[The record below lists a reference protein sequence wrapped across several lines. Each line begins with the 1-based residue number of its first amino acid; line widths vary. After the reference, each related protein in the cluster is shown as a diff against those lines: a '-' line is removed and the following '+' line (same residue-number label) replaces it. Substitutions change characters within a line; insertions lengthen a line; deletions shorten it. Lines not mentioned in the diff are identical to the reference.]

1 MITTHNF
8 LFLTTL
14 ILSFHFF
21 HSADANKCI
30 PPSACGAIRDIS
42 YPFRLKSDP
51 NHCGHPKFEL
61 TCENNVTFLYLNSI
75 KYHVKA
81 INYQNSKIRLV
92 DASIINNDI
101 CSFPT
106 HSSYPHTSKDFSSSP
121 YYYPEPFQE
130 LFVNLI
136 SCPSPMNKSSLFIDI
151 TQHCASNLSHPRFS
165 YVHVGRIMASKVP
178 HLCGVD
184 INVVISRRGFMILKN
199 ASLSQ
204 IHQSILYGFELNFC
218 YNCNEK
224 YTIWDQLLIRY
235 EYTLYLTIPLAIL
248 GVSLPVTI
256 IIGITALLL
265 LPYTP
270 RWEWIQGYYYYEAMG
285 SPTSI
290 SYMVWF
296 LIYKFRRRHL
306 SVFEGVESFLQSDNK
321 LVPIR
326 YSYSD
331 IKKMTKNFKDKLG
344 EGGFGSV
351 YKGKLRSDIY

>member
-151 TQHCASNLSHPRFS
+151 TQH
-165 YVHVGRIMASKVP
+165 Y
-178 HLCGVD
+178 
-184 INVVISRRGFMILKN
+184 
-199 ASLSQ
+199 
-204 IHQSILYGFELNFC
+204 
-218 YNCNEK
+218 
-224 YTIWDQLLIRY
+224 QLLIRY